1 MRGIRTAALVLL
13 AVAALVA
20 IALVVRSGP
29 VPQISLQARTLAIA
43 ATLRCPVCQ
52 DLSVADSPSPLAG
65 QMRATIEGDLRAGM
79 SPDQIRARFVKS
91 YGDWILL
98 SPPGE
103 PGRYLRLAPLFALFL
118 GMALA
123 TLAIRRWRS
132 QPDRDG
138 NDRVALSDEDR
149 RTLAVA
155 LATGRRDEDE

>member
-29 VPQISLQARTLAIA
+29 VPQTSLQARTLAVA

-65 QMRATIEGDLRAGM
+65 QMRVTIEGDLRAGM

-103 PGRYLRLAPLFALFL
+103 PGRYLRLAPLFALFV
-118 GMALA
+118 GVALA
-123 TLAIRRWRS
+123 TLTIRRWRS
-132 QPDRDG
+132 KPHTEG
-138 NDRVALSDEDR
+138 SDRVALSEEDR
-149 RTLAVA
+149 RRLAVA
-155 LATGRRDEDE
+155 LAAVPRDEDG